1 MERRKNVM
9 RNYELMVI
17 LRPELSDEERNAQLE
32 SIQQLVGSLKGS
44 VGNVDHW
51 GRRRLMYEID
61 GERDGYY
68 VVYQL
73 ELPASAP
80 AEIERTL
87 RFNENV
93 IRYLVTRKEE

>member
-1 MERRKNVM
+1 M

-61 GERDGYY
+61 G
-68 VVYQL
+68 
-73 ELPASAP
+73 
-80 AEIERTL
+80 
-87 RFNENV
+87 
-93 IRYLVTRKEE
+93 